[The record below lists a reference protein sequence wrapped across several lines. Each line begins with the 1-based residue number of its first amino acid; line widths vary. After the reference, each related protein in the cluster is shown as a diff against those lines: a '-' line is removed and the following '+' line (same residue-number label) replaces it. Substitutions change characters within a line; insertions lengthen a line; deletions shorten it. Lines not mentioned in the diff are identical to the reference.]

1 MMLINI
7 NTVMASTNNRNK
19 VKKRFPALKLSAAA
33 TEFIALTAGL
43 GWNDPE
49 AARRLKVSAPFV
61 NMVRNGRRQPST
73 SLLHMLKMYASRE
86 RPQRLGPLPS
96 KKSGAENSWMAQ
108 VDTATLESLLRGL
121 ADTLPNLEPCAK
133 ISTLSKITVAAI
145 ELQAR
150 LAPGGN
156 MQAEE

>member
-86 RPQRLGPLPS
+86 RPQRLLNAEARTLNALSIAPS
-96 KKSGAENSWMAQ
+96 MA
-108 VDTATLESLLRGL
+108 
-121 ADTLPNLEPCAK
+121 P
-133 ISTLSKITVAAI
+133 
-145 ELQAR
+145 
-150 LAPGGN
+150 
-156 MQAEE
+156 

>member
-1 MMLINI
+1 ME
-7 NTVMASTNNRNK
+7 STRKSNK
-19 VKKRFPALKLSAAA
+19 VKKRYSALKLSATAN
-33 TEFIALTAGL
+33 EFIALIAEL

-86 RPQRLGPLPS
+86 RPKRLGPPPP
-96 KKSGAENSWMAQ
+96 KKPGADNSWMAR
-108 VDTATLESLLRGL
+108 VDTATLELLLRGL
-121 ADTLPNLEPCAK
+121 ADTLPDLEAGAK
-133 ISTLSKITVAAI
+133 LSALSKITVAAI

-156 MQAEE
+156 MEAEE

>member
-1 MMLINI
+1 M
-7 NTVMASTNNRNK
+7 
-19 VKKRFPALKLSAAA
+19 KLSAIAN
-33 TEFIALTAGL
+33 EFTALIAEL
-43 GWNDPE
+43 GWKDPE

-156 MQAEE
+156 MEAEE